1 MQDVECFSQTFV
13 LWFLVYL
20 TLFIDVKDF
29 NNRFIGAITGFL
41 VFASLLSSLI
51 SSLPKSAALK
61 MADIWLLFYMINI
74 ILVIIIH
81 IVIEYQQRKGDAND
95 GVATSLENLKYPG
108 SFTVVRSGYRTNT
121 IAKFVLPVVIILFL
135 LTYFTVS
142 TAEMFAK
149 GWL

>member
-1 MQDVECFSQTFV
+1 M
-13 LWFLVYL
+13 
-20 TLFIDVKDF
+20 
-29 NNRFIGAITGFL
+29 GAITGFL

-108 SFTVVRSGYRTNT
+108 SFAVVRSGYRTNT